1 MTHQRADKDQMDLMH
16 RLVCERLTAVLQKG
30 TVWDPKYACDVPI
43 PASLYAV
50 AIKFLND
57 NDIKG
62 LPAEGSPLSKLLA
75 SFNFDQI
82 KADLEQEAADAQ

>member
-1 MTHQRADKDQMDLMH
+1 MTTRAERDQMEKMH
-16 RLVCERLTAVLQKG
+16 RLVCERLTAVLEKG
-30 TVWDPKYACDVPI
+30 SVFDPKYDCEVPI

-62 LPAEGSPLSKLLA
+62 LPQEGSPLSKLLA
-75 SFNFDQI
+75 SFDFSAIQ
-82 KADLEQEAADAQ
+82 KDLEQEANEQL